1 MEPEAL
7 LEMAGHNHLEQQELP
22 TQAVVVVAGLQATQL
37 AVLEALES

>member
-1 MEPEAL
+1 MAVITLVLIL
-7 LEMAGHNHLEQQELP
+7 LQPLELP